1 MTTNMRPE
9 PTNMRPEP
17 VEGRASTSS
26 ANMVSTWQDPDADAA
41 SRLEALIAEMT
52 LPEKLAQLGSV
63 WLGFDV
69 LTGEVAPMQ
78 NVFSRNISWPESVND
93 GIGHLTRVFGTRPV
107 TAAEGVRRVRE
118 LQQTVV
124 SSGRLGIPAI
134 VHEEC
139 LTGFTTFGATVYP
152 TALAWAAT
160 FDPELVNE
168 MASAIGRDMA
178 AVGVHHALSPV
189 LDVVRDYRWGRV
201 EETMGE
207 DPYLVS
213 QLGTAYV
220 RGLEDN
226 GIIATLKHFAG
237 YSASKAARNHAP
249 VSIGPREFAD
259 YILPPFEYAVRVG
272 RVRSVMNSYTDVDSI
287 PVASDPALLTDL
299 LRDAWGFTGTVVSDY
314 GAVAFLQLTHR
325 VAATE
330 GEAAAYALTA
340 GIDIELPSTLCYGQ
354 PLLEEIE
361 AGRVDGSLVDRALR
375 RVLAQKL
382 ELGLLD
388 ADWSPEPLDDSIDLD
403 SAANRDIARR
413 MAESSIVL
421 LDNPEGL
428 LPLGAPQRVAVIG
441 PCADDPQT
449 FFGCYAFPNHV
460 MPMYPDFEGGT
471 GIAADS
477 LLTALQA
484 EFPATEVHYEL
495 GCPVSG
501 GDLSGVAAAVAEA
514 EAADAVILAVGDR
527 AGIFGGGTS
536 GEGCD
541 VEDLNLPGHQS
552 ALVEAILGAG
562 RPTVLLAVSGRPYA
576 LGQYQG
582 RAAAIVQAFFP
593 GEEGGSALAGVL
605 AGRVNPS
612 GKLPV
617 EIPRRPGGQ
626 PHTYLAPLLGQR
638 SERVSNLD
646 PSPAFPFGHGLA
658 YTSYG
663 YENLRAGAAEIDT
676 AGTVELTVTVR
687 NTGARAG
694 DEVVQL
700 YAADPVA
707 SVTRP
712 VTQLMGFARVRLDAG
727 ESAEVTFT
735 VHSDRLSFTGRTLE
749 RIVEPGE
756 VTFRV
761 GTAGETFAGPVT
773 VQLVGSTRIIR
784 GERVMDTPT
793 STTAV

>member
-1 MTTNMRPE
+1 MTTSRTQP
-9 PTNMRPEP
+9 
-17 VEGRASTSS
+17 A
-26 ANMVSTWQDPDADAA
+26 ATWQDPDLDASA
-41 SRLEALIAEMT
+41 RLDALMAEMS

-69 LTGEVAPMQ
+69 VTGEVAPMQ
-78 NVFSRNISWPESVND
+78 NVFSRNVSWPASAKD

-107 TAAEGVRRVRE
+107 TAAEGVQRVRD
-118 LQQTVV
+118 LQGTVM
-124 SSGRLGIPAI
+124 SSTRLGIPAI

-139 LTGFTTFGATVYP
+139 LTGFTTYQATVYP

-160 FDPELVNE
+160 FDPGLVHE

-237 YSASKAARNHAP
+237 YAASKAARNHAP

-259 YILPPFEYAVRVG
+259 YILPPFEHAVRVG
-272 RVRSVMNSYTDVDSI
+272 RVRSVMNSYTDVDGI
-287 PVASDPALLTDL
+287 PVASDPRLLTDL

-314 GAVAFLQLTHR
+314 GAVTFLQLMHR
-325 VAATE
+325 IAETE
-330 GEAAAYALTA
+330 GEAAGYALAA
-340 GIDIELPSTLCYGQ
+340 GIDIELPSTLCYGE
-354 PLLEEIE
+354 PLHAEIE
-361 AGRVDGSLVDRALR
+361 AGRVDEALVDRALR

-388 ADWSPEPLDDSIDLD
+388 AGWSPEPLDEAIDLD
-403 SAANRDIARR
+403 SGGNRDIARR

-421 LDNPEGL
+421 LDNPIGL
-428 LPLGAPQRVAVIG
+428 LPLQTPQRIAVIG
-441 PCADDPQT
+441 PCAGDPQA

-460 MPMYPDFEGGT
+460 IPQFPEFEGDIGLV
-471 GIAADS
+471 AES
-477 LLTALQA
+477 LLSAVRAELPTA
-484 EFPATEVHYEL
+484 EVGYEP
-495 GCPVSG
+495 GCQVSG
-501 GDLSGVAAAVAEA
+501 GDLSGVPAAVAEA
-514 EAADAVILAVGDR
+514 AAADVVVLAVGDR
-527 AGIFGGGTS
+527 AGLFGHGTS

-541 VEDLNLPGHQS
+541 APDLNLPGRQPE
-552 ALVEAILGAG
+552 LVEAILDAG
-562 RPTVLLAVSGRPYA
+562 KPTVLVAISGRPYA
-576 LGQYQG
+576 LGAYQG
-582 RAAAIVQAFFP
+582 RAAALVQAFFP
-593 GEEGGSALAGVL
+593 GEEGGAAIAGL
-605 AGRVNPS
+605 LSGRVNPS

-617 EIPRRPGGQ
+617 GIPRHPGGQ
-626 PHTYLAPLLGQR
+626 PYTYLAPPLGQN
-638 SERVSNLD
+638 SQGVSNLD
-646 PSPAFPFGHGLA
+646 PTPAFPFGHGLS
-658 YTSYG
+658 YTSFRYQ
-663 YENLRAGAAEIDT
+663 NLRASVAELDT
-676 AGTVELTVTVR
+676 SGSVELTVTVH
-687 NTGARAG
+687 NSGAREG

-707 SVTRP
+707 RLTRP
-712 VTQLMGFARVRLDAG
+712 VTQLIGFARVRLAAG
-727 ESAEVTFT
+727 ASAEASFT
-735 VHSDRLSFTGRTLE
+735 VHADRLSFTGRAME

-761 GTAGETFAGPVT
+761 GTAGTTFAGPVSI
-773 VQLVGSTRIIR
+773 QLTGETRTIR
-784 GERVMDTPT
+784 DKRVMDTPAAISYTAT
-793 STTAV
+793 S

>member
-1 MTTNMRPE
+1 MTTS
-9 PTNMRPEP
+9 PTQP
-17 VEGRASTSS
+17 AK
-26 ANMVSTWQDPDADAA
+26 TWQDPNADAA
-41 SRLEALIAEMT
+41 TRLEALIAEMT
-52 LPEKLAQLGSV
+52 LAEKVAQLGSV

-69 LTGEVAPMQ
+69 QTGEVAPMQ
-78 NVFSRNISWPESVND
+78 NVFSRNISWPDSVKD

-124 SSGRLGIPAI
+124 SAGRLGIPAI

-139 LTGFTTFGATVYP
+139 LTGFTTYQATVYP

-201 EETMGE
+201 EETLGE

-213 QLGTAYV
+213 LLGTAYV

-237 YSASKAARNHAP
+237 YSASKGARNHAP

-259 YILPPFEYAVRVG
+259 YILPPFEYAVRIG
-272 RVRSVMNSYTDVDSI
+272 RVRSVMNSYTDIDSI
-287 PVASDPALLTDL
+287 PVASNPALLTEL
-299 LRDAWGFTGTVVSDY
+299 LRDTWGFTGTVVSDY
-314 GAVAFLQLTHR
+314 GAVAFLQMMHR
-325 VAATE
+325 IAGTE

-340 GIDIELPSTLCYGQ
+340 GIDVELPSTLCYGE
-354 PLLEEIE
+354 PLLDEIE
-361 AGRVDGSLVDRALR
+361 AGRVDDSLVDRALR

-388 ADWSPEPLDDSIDLD
+388 AGWSPEPLDDAIDFD
-403 SAANRDIARR
+403 SAGNRDIARR
-413 MAESSIVL
+413 MAESSTVL
-421 LDNPEGL
+421 LDNPTAL
-428 LPLGAPQRVAVIG
+428 LPLEAPHRIAVIG
-441 PCADDPQT
+441 PCADDPQA

-460 MPMYPDFEGGT
+460 IPMHPDFDD
-471 GIAADS
+471 GIGIVTES
-477 LLTALQA
+477 LLEALRH
-484 EFPATEVHYEL
+484 EFPSTEVRSEQ
-495 GCPVSG
+495 GCQVSG
-501 GDLSGVAAAVAEA
+501 GDLSGVQAAVDAV
-514 EAADAVILAVGDR
+514 ADADLVVLAVGDR
-527 AGIFGGGTS
+527 AGLFGHGTS

-541 VEDLNLPGHQS
+541 AEDLDLPGLQPQ
-552 ALVEAILGAG
+552 LVEAILETGT
-562 RPTVLLAVSGRPYA
+562 PTVLLAVSGRPYA

-605 AGRVNPS
+605 SGRVNPS

-617 EIPRRPGGQ
+617 GVPRQAGGQ
-626 PHTYLAPLLGQR
+626 PHTYLAPPLGQR
-638 SERVSNLD
+638 SQRVSNLD
-646 PSPAFPFGHGLA
+646 PTPAFPFGHGLS
-658 YTSYG
+658 YTSFG
-663 YENLRAGAAEIDT
+663 YDNLSASAAELDT
-676 AGTVELTVTVR
+676 AGSVELTVTVR
-687 NTGARAG
+687 NTGARLG

-700 YAADPVA
+700 YAADPVG

-712 VTQLMGFARVRLDAG
+712 VTLLIGFARVRLDVG

-735 VHSDRLSFTGRTLE
+735 VHSDRLSFSGRTLE

-761 GTAGETFAGPVT
+761 GTASETFAGPVP
-773 VQLVGSTRIIR
+773 VQLVGKTRTIR
-784 GERVMDTPT
+784 GERVMDTPAVVRQA
-793 STTAV
+793 STT

>member
-1 MTTNMRPE
+1 MTTSR
-9 PTNMRPEP
+9 TQ
-17 VEGRASTSS
+17 A
-26 ANMVSTWQDPDADAA
+26 AAIWQDPD
-41 SRLEALIAEMT
+41 LEASARLDALMAEMS
-52 LPEKLAQLGSV
+52 LSEKLAQLGSI

-69 LTGEVAPMQ
+69 VTGEVAPMQ
-78 NVFSRNISWPESVND
+78 NVFSRNISWPASVKD

-107 TAAEGVRRVRE
+107 TAAEGVQRVQD
-118 LQQTVV
+118 LQRTLVETT
-124 SSGRLGIPAI
+124 RLGIPAI

-139 LTGFTTFGATVYP
+139 LTGFTTYQATVYP

-160 FDPELVNE
+160 FDPGLVHE

-249 VSIGPREFAD
+249 VSMGPREFAD
-259 YILPPFEYAVRVG
+259 YILPPFEHAVRVG
-272 RVRSVMNSYTDVDSI
+272 RVRSVMNSYTDVDGI

-299 LRDAWGFTGTVVSDY
+299 LRDAWGFTGTVISDY
-314 GAVAFLQLTHR
+314 GAVAFLQLMHR
-325 VAATE
+325 IAETE
-330 GEAAAYALTA
+330 GEAAAYALAA
-340 GIDIELPSTLCYGQ
+340 GIDIELPSTLCYGE
-354 PLLEEIE
+354 PLLVEIE
-361 AGRVDGSLVDRALR
+361 AGRVDETLVDRALR

-388 ADWSPEPLDDSIDLD
+388 AGWSPEPLDDGIDLD
-403 SAANRDIARR
+403 SAGNRDITRR

-421 LDNPEGL
+421 LDNPSGL
-428 LPLGAPQRVAVIG
+428 LPLQTPQRIAVIG
-441 PCADDPQT
+441 PCADDPQA

-460 MPMYPDFEGGT
+460 LPQFSEFDQ
-471 GIAADS
+471 GIGIEADS
-477 LLTALQA
+477 LLDALRA
-484 EFPATEVHYEL
+484 EYPEAEVRYEP
-495 GCPVSG
+495 GCEVSG
-501 GDLSGVAAAVAEA
+501 GDLSGMAAAVDEA
-514 EAADAVILAVGDR
+514 SAADVVVLAVGDR
-527 AGIFGGGTS
+527 AGLFGNGTS

-541 VEDLNLPGHQS
+541 AEDLNLPGHQPE
-552 ALVEAILGAG
+552 LVEAILQTG

-576 LGQYQG
+576 LGKYQG

-593 GEEGGSALAGVL
+593 GEEGGKALAGVL
-605 AGRVNPS
+605 SGRVNPS

-617 EIPRRPGGQ
+617 EVPRHAGGQ
-626 PHTYLAPLLGQR
+626 PHTYLAPPLGQN
-638 SERVSNLD
+638 SEGLSNLD
-646 PSPAFPFGHGLA
+646 PTPEFPFGHGLS
-658 YTSYG
+658 YTSFI
-663 YENLRAGAAEIDT
+663 YENLRAGAEEFDT
-676 AGTVELTVTVR
+676 AETIQLRVTVR
-687 NTGARAG
+687 NTGDRDG

-712 VTQLMGFARVRLDAG
+712 VTQLIGFARVSLAAG
-727 ESAEVTFT
+727 QSAEVTFA
-735 VHSDRLSFTGRTLE
+735 VHPDRLSFTGRTLE

-756 VTFRV
+756 VRFRIGNA
-761 GTAGETFAGPVT
+761 GTTFAGPVSI
-773 VQLVGSTRIIR
+773 QLVGSTRVIR
-784 GERVMDTPT
+784 GERVMDTPVT
-793 STTAV
+793 VSNPS

>member
-1 MTTNMRPE
+1 MTTS
-9 PTNMRPEP
+9 PTQP
-17 VEGRASTSS
+17 AK
-26 ANMVSTWQDPDADAA
+26 TWQDPNADAA
-41 SRLEALIAEMT
+41 TRLEALIAEMT
-52 LPEKLAQLGSV
+52 LAEKVAQLGSV

-69 LTGEVAPMQ
+69 QTGEVAPMQ
-78 NVFSRNISWPESVND
+78 NVFSRNISWPDSVKD

-124 SSGRLGIPAI
+124 SAGRLGIPAI

-139 LTGFTTFGATVYP
+139 LTGFTTYQATVYP

-201 EETMGE
+201 EETLGE

-237 YSASKAARNHAP
+237 YSASKGARNHAP

-272 RVRSVMNSYTDVDSI
+272 RVRSVMNSYTDIDSI
-287 PVASDPALLTDL
+287 PVASDPALLTEL
-299 LRDAWGFTGTVVSDY
+299 LRDTWGFTGTVVSDY
-314 GAVAFLQLTHR
+314 GAVAFLQMMHR
-325 VAATE
+325 IAGTE

-340 GIDIELPSTLCYGQ
+340 GIDVELPSTLCYGE
-354 PLLEEIE
+354 PLLDEIE
-361 AGRVDGSLVDRALR
+361 AGRVDESLADRALR

-388 ADWSPEPLDDSIDLD
+388 AGWSPEPLDDGIDFD
-403 SAANRDIARR
+403 SAGNRDIARR

-428 LPLGAPQRVAVIG
+428 LPLEAPPRIAVIG
-441 PCADDPQT
+441 PCADDPQA

-460 MPMYPDFEGGT
+460 IPMHPDFDGGI
-471 GIAADS
+471 GIVTES
-477 LLTALQA
+477 LLEALRR
-484 EFPATEVHYEL
+484 EFPSTEVRYEQ
-495 GCPVSG
+495 GCQVSG
-501 GDLSGVAAAVAEA
+501 GDLSGVPAAV
-514 EAADAVILAVGDR
+514 DAVSEADLVVLAVGDR
-527 AGIFGGGTS
+527 AGLFGHGTS

-541 VEDLNLPGHQS
+541 AEDLDLPGLQPQ
-552 ALVEAILGAG
+552 LVEAILETGT
-562 RPTVLLAVSGRPYA
+562 PTVLLPVSGRPYA

-605 AGRVNPS
+605 SGRVNPS

-617 EIPRRPGGQ
+617 GVPRQAGGQ
-626 PHTYLAPLLGQR
+626 PHTYLAPPLGQR
-638 SERVSNLD
+638 SQRVSNLD
-646 PSPAFPFGHGLA
+646 PSPAFPFGHGMS
-658 YTSYG
+658 YTSFG
-663 YENLRAGAAEIDT
+663 YDNLSASAAELDT
-676 AGTVELTVTVR
+676 AGSVELKVTVR
-687 NTGARAG
+687 NTGSRAG

-700 YAADPVA
+700 YGADPVA

-712 VTQLMGFARVRLDAG
+712 VTQLIGFARVRLDVG

-735 VHSDRLSFTGRTLE
+735 VHSDRLSFSGRTLE

-761 GTAGETFAGPVT
+761 GTAGETFAGPVP
-773 VQLVGSTRIIR
+773 VRLIGETRTIR
-784 GERVMDTPT
+784 GERVMVTPAVVRQA
-793 STTAV
+793 STT